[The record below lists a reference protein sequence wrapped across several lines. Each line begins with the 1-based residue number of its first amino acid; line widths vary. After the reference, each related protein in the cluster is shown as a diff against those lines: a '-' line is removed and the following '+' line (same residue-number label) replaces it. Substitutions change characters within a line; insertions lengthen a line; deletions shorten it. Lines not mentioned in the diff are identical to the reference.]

1 MKKIYTFLV
10 SIAVFALSL
19 ITLTAGRPASQ
30 KLVRE
35 KPDMEAIKAAVTD
48 PASKYY
54 YPKLMKL
61 FETRDTVM
69 DHDQFRHLYL
79 GYLFQEDYNPYRR
92 SEYSSKV
99 EELYYRDKHTHAE
112 CDTIIHYAELSLKDD
127 PFDLRQMSF
136 LIYAYR
142 EKQKNNLANIWQY
155 KLNHILE
162 AIVSTGTGADEE
174 NAWIVINPQ
183 HEYNLLN
190 FQDYIVKSHEDRPPY
205 YDYITV
211 EPVADKKNAPTGFY
225 FNILYMLQEYY
236 RKYPEEAQQAPAEE
250 ASL

>member
-1 MKKIYTFLV
+1 M
-10 SIAVFALSL
+10 AALAFTIFTS
-19 ITLTAGRPASQ
+19 GRPASQ

-35 KPDMEAIKAAVTD
+35 KPDMDSIKATVSD
-48 PASKYY
+48 PKSPYY

-61 FETRDTVM
+61 FETRDTSM
-69 DHDQFRHLYL
+69 THDQFRHLYL
-79 GYLFQEDYNPYRR
+79 GYIFQEDYNPYRR
-92 SEYSSKV
+92 SEYSPKV

-112 CDTIIHYAELSLKDD
+112 CDTIIHYAEMSLKDD

-162 AIVSTGTGADEE
+162 AIVSTGTGLDEE

-190 FQDYIVKSHEDRPPY
+190 FQNYVVKGHEDRPPY
-205 YDYITV
+205 YDYIIV
-211 EPVADKKNAPTGFY
+211 EPNGKKGATEGFY
-225 FNILYMLQEYY
+225 FNVLYMLQEYY
-236 RKYPEEAQQAPAEE
+236 RKFGRSVRYRTPFKNA
-250 ASL
+250 

>member
-1 MKKIYTFLV
+1 MKRICTIII
-10 SIAVFALSL
+10 SIVLAAFSL
-19 ITLTAGRPASQ
+19 MLLTSGRPASQ

-35 KPDMEAIKAAVTD
+35 KPDMEAIKAAVND

-61 FETRDTVM
+61 FETRDTAM
-69 DHDQFRHLYL
+69 THDQFRHLYL

-112 CDTIIHYAELSLKDD
+112 CDTIIQYAELSLKDD

-162 AIVSTGTGADEE
+162 AIVSTGTGLDEE

-211 EPVADKKNAPTGFY
+211 ESASPDKKSPASGFY

-236 RKYPEEAQQAPAEE
+236 RKFPAPKE
-250 ASL
+250 

>member
-1 MKKIYTFLV
+1 MNRIC
-10 SIAVFALSL
+10 SL
-19 ITLTAGRPASQ
+19 ILLIAMVAISAIAQTSTRTATQ

-35 KPDMEAIKAAVTD
+35 KPDMEAIKAAVND
-48 PASKYY
+48 PSSPYY
-54 YPKLMKL
+54 YPKLMKI
-61 FETRDTVM
+61 FETRDTAM
-69 DHDQFRHLYL
+69 THDQFRHLYL

-112 CDTIIHYAELSLKDD
+112 CDTIIHYAELSMKDD

-162 AIVSTGTGADEE
+162 AIVSTGSGADEE

-190 FQDYIVKSHEDRPPY
+190 FQDYIVKNHEDKPPY

-211 EPVADKKNAPTGFY
+211 EESPDKKNAPKGFY

-236 RKYPEEAQQAPAEE
+236 RKFPEPKE
-250 ASL
+250 

>member
-1 MKKIYTFLV
+1 MRRIYILIISIVLATF
-10 SIAVFALSL
+10 SL
-19 ITLTAGRPASQ
+19 MLLTSGRPVPQ

-35 KPDMEAIKAAVTD
+35 KPDMEAIRAAVND
-48 PASKYY
+48 PTSKYY

-61 FETRDTVM
+61 FETRDTAM
-69 DHDQFRHLYL
+69 THDQFRHLYL

-112 CDTIIHYAELSLKDD
+112 CDTIIHYAEMSLKDD

-162 AIVSTGTGADEE
+162 AIVSTGTGLDEE

-211 EPVADKKNAPTGFY
+211 ESVSADKKSPASGFY

-236 RKYPEEAQQAPAEE
+236 RKFPAPKE
-250 ASL
+250 